1 MDAVR
6 LIAATRQALAL
17 SADVADVVTEAWQA
31 QALAVAVG
39 SHLAVSGPPA
49 VRSEAL
55 GLSEVGTRA
64 GGSRHHTAPRAGG
77 LRAAQLSAIDDPRR
91 TLDDLGALLGEAGVA
106 LVGVAV
112 TAEDETLYWQC
123 MEAIDAADE
132 SGDRVT
138 AILRTL
144 SMRERGSLA

>member
-1 MDAVR
+1 MDAGR

-17 SADVADVVTEAWQA
+17 SADVSDTLAEAWQA
-31 QALAVAVG
+31 QALAAAVG

-55 GLSEVGTRA
+55 GLSEVGGRANGSRNQAMRA
-64 GGSRHHTAPRAGG
+64 GAV
-77 LRAAQLSAIDDPRR
+77 RAAQLSEIDEPRR

-112 TAEDETLYWQC
+112 TAEEETLYWQC

-132 SGDRVT
+132 SGDRIA

-144 SMRERGSLA
+144 AMRERGSLA

>member
-17 SADVADVVTEAWQA
+17 SADVSDILAEAWQA
-31 QALAVAVG
+31 QALAAAVG
-39 SHLAVSGPPA
+39 SHLATSGPPA
-49 VRSEAL
+49 ARSEAL
-55 GLSEVGTRA
+55 GLSEVGGRA
-64 GGSRHHTAPRAGG
+64 NGSRNQA
-77 LRAAQLSAIDDPRR
+77 LRASAVRAARLSVIEDPRR

-132 SGDRVT
+132 SGDRI
-138 AILRTL
+138 ASILRTL

>member
-17 SADVADVVTEAWQA
+17 SADVSDILAETWQA
-31 QALAVAVG
+31 QALAAAVG

-55 GLSEVGTRA
+55 GLSEVGGRANTTRNSALRA
-64 GGSRHHTAPRAGG
+64 GAV
-77 LRAAQLSAIDDPRR
+77 RAAQLSEIEDPRR

-132 SGDRVT
+132 SGDRI
-138 AILRTL
+138 ASILRTL